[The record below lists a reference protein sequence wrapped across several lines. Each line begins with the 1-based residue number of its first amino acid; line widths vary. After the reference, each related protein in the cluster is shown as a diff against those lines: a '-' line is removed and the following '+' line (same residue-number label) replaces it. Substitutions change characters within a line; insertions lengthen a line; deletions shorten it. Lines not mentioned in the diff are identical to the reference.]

1 MPKQKPAKWSTLRKH
16 IHQQGGQSDG
26 LYNTPKRS
34 VLSDNP
40 QVSPTKL
47 ELLTAYIER
56 YKADNGRMPSYTHL
70 NREFNMRAT
79 KAYYSTLITK

>member
-1 MPKQKPAKWSTLRKH
+1 MKKHAKWSTLRKH
-16 IHQQGGQSDG
+16 IQKQGGQSNG
-26 LYNTPKRS
+26 LYNTPKCS
-34 VLSDNP
+34 PLSDNP
-40 QVSPTKL
+40 QVSPSKL

-56 YKADNGRMPSYTHL
+56 FRKDNGRMPSYTHL

>member
-1 MPKQKPAKWSTLRKH
+1 MSKQKPAKWSKLRKH
-16 IHQQGGQSDG
+16 IHQQGGQSNG
-26 LYNTPKRS
+26 LYNAPKRS
-34 VLSDNP
+34 TLSDNP

-70 NREFNMRAT
+70 NSEFNMRAT

>member
-1 MPKQKPAKWSTLRKH
+1 MKPNWKRDGMKSN
-16 IHQQGGQSDG
+16 G

-34 VLSDNP
+34 PLSDNP
-40 QVSPTKL
+40 QVSLTKL
-47 ELLTAYIER
+47 EMLTAYIER

>member
-16 IHQQGGQSDG
+16 IHQQGGQSNG
-26 LYNTPKRS
+26 LYNAPKRS
-34 VLSDNP
+34 TLSDNP

>member
-1 MPKQKPAKWSTLRKH
+1 MKKPAKWSKLRKH
-16 IHQQGGQSDG
+16 IHQQGGQSNG

-34 VLSDNP
+34 PLSDTP

-56 YKADNGRMPSYTHL
+56 YRKDKGRMPSYTHL
-70 NREFNMRAT
+70 NSEFNMRAT
-79 KAYYSTLITK
+79 KAYYFTLITK

>member
-1 MPKQKPAKWSTLRKH
+1 MKKPAKWSTLRKH
-16 IHQQGGQSDG
+16 IQKQGGQSNG

-34 VLSDNP
+34 PLSDNP

-56 YKADNGRMPSYTHL
+56 FRKDNGRMPSYTHL

>member
-1 MPKQKPAKWSTLRKH
+1 MNWKNQRKH
-16 IHQQGGQSDG
+16 IQKQGGQSNG
-26 LYNTPKRS
+26 LYNAPKRS
-34 VLSDNP
+34 TLSDNP